1 VSFCNPLQAL
11 TYVEKVPA
19 GETGTYNVFAY
30 AQELKDE
37 GLWPEVLI
45 SSHIDTVRIAPVVR
59 NVKCSVQSQVPPFY
73 PFERREEK
81 GTVYHYGRGTVDAKG
96 PVATM
101 VIASHKFFKSRIET
115 PSLGML
121 FVVGE
126 EIGGTGMI
134 AFAKYASNTT
144 SRAGIFG
151 EPTEGKLAS
160 GHKGNLRL
168 DLNVQGKSAHSA
180 YPWLG
185 ISAINYLADAIVA
198 LNILEPAL
206 PTSKLLGPTTLNT
219 GRITGG
225 VAANVVPESANASIA
240 IRISRS
246 EDDAVDVVRDMVTRF
261 LDPIVTRAEPM
272 RPSTSP
278 GLVPPM
284 LPRSW
289 IRMSKDSRLR
299 LCTTVQISP
308 TCRR

>member
-1 VSFCNPLQAL
+1 MSHSLVTMAIIKLFLAFLFFHLASAAPQLSTAPSTVSPAVSSRLASIQAATL
-11 TYVEKVPA
+11 TAEETDELFSLHEELVSIPSISEDELECAEFLSEYLAELGYCVEKVPA

-45 SSHIDTVRIAPVVR
+45 SSHIDTVRIVPVVR

-96 PVATM
+96 PIATM

-144 SRAGIFG
+144 FRAGIFG
-151 EPTEGKLAS
+151 EPTGQA
-160 GHKGNLRL
+160 
-168 DLNVQGKSAHSA
+168 
-180 YPWLG
+180 
-185 ISAINYLADAIVA
+185 
-198 LNILEPAL
+198 
-206 PTSKLLGPTTLNT
+206 
-219 GRITGG
+219 
-225 VAANVVPESANASIA
+225 
-240 IRISRS
+240 
-246 EDDAVDVVRDMVTRF
+246 
-261 LDPIVTRAEPM
+261 
-272 RPSTSP
+272 
-278 GLVPPM
+278 
-284 LPRSW
+284 
-289 IRMSKDSRLR
+289 
-299 LCTTVQISP
+299 C
-308 TCRR
+308 